1 MDDGSVDRE
10 VEVARLREENA
21 KLRQQAELNRLAH
34 DYLVRLA
41 HHFSGEEV
49 EFEGPQEIR
58 TFCERIRKSIG
69 IMVGEFRELLKGR
82 RQFQLEYNVLPTKA
96 GRASVMQSTG
106 GTKILRTG
114 DLHGNLGKYLFY
126 WRTRE
131 DPEEI
136 SDEEDLKIAIEE
148 LKHHQ
153 MALLSGFRKS
163 LTDGTM
169 TVLGHVSPD
178 TIASH
183 VHGDSASDD
192 AKAGRTIN
200 PFRAARYWREFLR
213 RFDDLASEDAA
224 WFQRQFLPSFREGY
238 REYMYK
244 KTQAQSAQHSPSTE
258 GER

>member
-82 RQFQLEYNVLPTKA
+82 RRFQLEYNVLPTKA
-96 GRASVMQSTG
+96 GSGSVMQSVG

-114 DLHGNLGKYLFY
+114 DLHGDLGKYLFY
-126 WRTRE
+126 WRPRKN
-131 DPEEI
+131 PEEI
-136 SDEEDLKIAIEE
+136 SDEEDLKTAIEE

-153 MALLSGFRKS
+153 MALLRGFERS
-163 LTDGTM
+163 LRDGIIE
-169 TVLGHVSPD
+169 VLSQVSPA
-178 TIASH
+178 TIAS
-183 VHGDSASDD
+183 GGRSSDAEDSPG
-192 AKAGRTIN
+192 AGRTAN
-200 PFRAARYWREFLR
+200 PLRAARYWREYIKR
-213 RFDDLASEDAA
+213 YEDLLSEDAG

-238 REYMYK
+238 KDYMWE
-244 KTQAQSAQHSPSTE
+244 KTKAQSAQHSPSTE